1 MLPSLR
7 RKNQKLS
14 DEEVQAVIARN
25 THGVLALAG
34 DDGYPYALP
43 ISYAYADGAFYF
55 HSAPAGHKIDAIARS
70 GKASL
75 AIVDADEVD
84 GPGYT
89 THFRSVIA
97 FGRIRLITDA
107 REKMETAMMLGAR
120 YNPGVDQEKVLT
132 GQMAA
137 SFAHMHMIALDID
150 EMTGKESKHFATQRR
165 IEKGE
170 ERA

>member
-84 GPGYT
+84 GL
-89 THFRSVIA
+89 RSVIA

>member
-14 DEEVQAVIARN
+14 DEEVQAVIVRN

-55 HSAPAGHKIDAIARS
+55 HSAPAGHKIDAIARC

-150 EMTGKESKHFATQRR
+150 EMTGKESKHFATQRC
-165 IEKGE
+165 IEKSE

>member
-1 MLPSLR
+1 MLGGKDRPNPLCR
-7 RKNQKLS
+7 RLHRI
-14 DEEVQAVIARN
+14 VQHGVAIAFAEQDLIARC
-25 THGVLALAG
+25 
-34 DDGYPYALP
+34 
-43 ISYAYADGAFYF
+43 
-55 HSAPAGHKIDAIARS
+55 

-150 EMTGKESKHFATQRR
+150 EMTGKESKHFATQRC
-165 IEKGE
+165 IEKSE